1 VAAGADFS
9 QLVAAMRAPAM
20 AEARVIQLHVSDMRK
35 LCRCTAGLPKEALE
49 LAPKLTAALGSG
61 YHYCDTTDNPF
72 FVDCK
77 QGITKERGQGCRK
90 HPVYLMNVSRGMQ
103 QALGAEAKQCGAAHP
118 QRTCAKY
125 VLPDEHISEG
135 VRTAQTRK
143 S

>member
-1 VAAGADFS
+1 
-9 QLVAAMRAPAM
+9 M
-20 AEARVIQLHVSDMRK
+20 
-35 LCRCTAGLPKEALE
+35 
-49 LAPKLTAALGSG
+49 
-61 YHYCDTTDNPF
+61 
-72 FVDCK
+72 
-77 QGITKERGQGCRK
+77 
-90 HPVYLMNVSRGMQ
+90 YLMNVSRGMQ